1 MIKTRQLLLIMLGG
15 IMIAQLS
22 VFWFAGVECAKL
34 ARLNPSASANPSCQK
49 VSDDLQRA
57 VDAYIAVI
65 LALLIPT
72 DGAAS

>member
-1 MIKTRQLLLIMLGG
+1 
-15 IMIAQLS
+15 
-22 VFWFAGVECAKL
+22 
-34 ARLNPSASANPSCQK
+34 

-72 DGAAS
+72 DGAPS

>member
-1 MIKTRQLLLIMLGG
+1 
-15 IMIAQLS
+15 MIAQLS

-34 ARLNPSASANPSCQK
+34 ARFQPSASENPSCQK

-72 DGAAS
+72 DGAPS